1 MTNYN
6 SDFTDLIDT
15 ISPNLTNI
23 ARSNGLVTFTNG
35 YYDKQND
42 TYFQGFRF
50 VNKSFPLVF
59 TLKYNFPWHFILYG
73 LSGRTWGSAN
83 YNSSQISGGG
93 FLAFTKIFNFEL
105 LIDPKLISDKFES
118 FIVEPNEFLNIK
130 SEKFTLDKQELEKNF
145 KRFTQK
151 DIRIIEKWFDSAVK
165 NMIEKVQ
172 QPIALQVARRYDEV
186 NAFSEQ
192 VAIKYCPQVVKDIFL
207 F

>member
-1 MTNYN
+1 MTDYN
-6 SDFTDLIDT
+6 SDFTEMIGT

-23 ARSNGLVTFTNG
+23 ARSNGLVSFTNG

-59 TLKYNFPWHFILYG
+59 TLKYNFPWYFNG
-73 LSGRTWGSAN
+73 LIGRTWGSAN

-93 FLAFTKIFNFEL
+93 FLIFAKIFNFDL
-105 LIDPKLISDKFES
+105 LIDPKLISDKSES

-130 SEKFTLDKQELEKNF
+130 SEKFTLDKQDLEKNF
-145 KRFTQK
+145 KKFTQK
-151 DIRIIEKWFDSAVK
+151 DISIIEKWFDAAIK

-172 QPIALQVARRYDEV
+172 QPISFQVARRYDEV
-186 NAFSEQ
+186 NAYSEQ
-192 VAIKYCPQVVKDIFL
+192 VAIKYCPQYIKDIFI

>member
-1 MTNYN
+1 MTDYN
-6 SDFTDLIDT
+6 SDFTEMIGT

-23 ARSNGLVTFTNG
+23 ARSNGLVSFTNG

-59 TLKYNFPWHFILYG
+59 TLKYNFPWYFNG
-73 LSGRTWGSAN
+73 LIGRTWGSAN

-93 FLAFTKIFNFEL
+93 FLIFAKIFNFEL
-105 LIDPKLISDKFES
+105 LIDPKLISNKSES

-130 SEKFTLDKQELEKNF
+130 SEKFTLDKQDLEKNF
-145 KRFTQK
+145 KKFTQK
-151 DIRIIEKWFDSAVK
+151 DISIIEKWFDAAIK

-172 QPIALQVARRYDEV
+172 QPISFQVARRYDEV
-186 NAFSEQ
+186 NAYSEQ
-192 VAIKYCPQVVKDIFL
+192 VAIKYCPQYIKDIFI

>member
-1 MTNYN
+1 MTDYN
-6 SDFTDLIDT
+6 SDFTEMIGT

-23 ARSNGLVTFTNG
+23 ARSNGLVSFTNG

-59 TLKYNFPWHFILYG
+59 TLKYNFPWYFNG
-73 LSGRTWGSAN
+73 LIGRTWGSAN

-93 FLAFTKIFNFEL
+93 FLIFAKIFNFDL
-105 LIDPKLISDKFES
+105 LIDPKLISDKSES

-130 SEKFTLDKQELEKNF
+130 SEKFTLDKQDLEKNF
-145 KRFTQK
+145 KKFTQK
-151 DIRIIEKWFDSAVK
+151 DIRIIENWFDAAIK

-172 QPIALQVARRYDEV
+172 QPISFQVARRYDEV
-186 NAFSEQ
+186 NAYSEQ
-192 VAIKYCPQVVKDIFL
+192 VAIKYCPQVVKDIFI

>member
-1 MTNYN
+1 MTDYN
-6 SDFTDLIDT
+6 SDFTEMIGT

-23 ARSNGLVTFTNG
+23 ARSNGLVSFTNG

-59 TLKYNFPWHFILYG
+59 TLKYNFPWYFNG
-73 LSGRTWGSAN
+73 LIGRTWGSAN

-93 FLAFTKIFNFEL
+93 FLIFAKIFNFDL
-105 LIDPKLISDKFES
+105 LIDPKLISVKSES

-130 SEKFTLDKQELEKNF
+130 SEKFTLDKQDLEKNF
-145 KRFTQK
+145 KKFTQK
-151 DIRIIEKWFDSAVK
+151 DIRIIENWFDAAIK

-172 QPIALQVARRYDEV
+172 QPISFQVARRYDEV
-186 NAFSEQ
+186 NAYSEQ
-192 VAIKYCPQVVKDIFL
+192 VAIKYCPQYIKDIFI

>member
-1 MTNYN
+1 MTDYN
-6 SDFTDLIDT
+6 SDFTEMIGT

-23 ARSNGLVTFTNG
+23 ARSNGLVSFTNG

-59 TLKYNFPWHFILYG
+59 TLKYNFPWYFNG
-73 LSGRTWGSAN
+73 LIGRTWGSAN

-93 FLAFTKIFNFEL
+93 FLIFAKIFNFDL

-130 SEKFTLDKQELEKNF
+130 SEKFTLDKQDLEKNF
-145 KRFTQK
+145 KKFTQK
-151 DIRIIEKWFDSAVK
+151 DISIIEKWFDAAIK

-172 QPIALQVARRYDEV
+172 QPISLQVARRYDEV
-186 NAFSEQ
+186 NEYSEQ
-192 VAIKYCPQVVKDIFL
+192 VAIKYCPQYIKDIFI

>member
-1 MTNYN
+1 MTDYN
-6 SDFTDLIDT
+6 SDFTEMIGT

-23 ARSNGLVTFTNG
+23 ARSNGLVSFTNG

-59 TLKYNFPWHFILYG
+59 TLKYNFPWYFNG
-73 LSGRTWGSAN
+73 LIGRTWGSAN

-93 FLAFTKIFNFEL
+93 FLIFAKIFNFDL
-105 LIDPKLISDKFES
+105 LIDPKLISDKSES

-130 SEKFTLDKQELEKNF
+130 SEKFTLDKQDLEKNF
-145 KRFTQK
+145 KKFTQK
-151 DIRIIEKWFDSAVK
+151 DIRIIENWFDAAIK

-172 QPIALQVARRYDEV
+172 QPISFQVARRYDEV
-186 NAFSEQ
+186 NAYSEQ
-192 VAIKYCPQVVKDIFL
+192 VAIKYCPQYIKDIFI